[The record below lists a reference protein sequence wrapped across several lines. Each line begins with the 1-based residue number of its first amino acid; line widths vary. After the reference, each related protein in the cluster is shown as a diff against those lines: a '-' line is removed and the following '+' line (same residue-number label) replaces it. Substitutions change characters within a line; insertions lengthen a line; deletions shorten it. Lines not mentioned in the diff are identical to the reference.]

1 MYVGVTTV
9 YRRKWQMTK
18 IQDYGKQ
25 SNLSQGLLEK
35 SKIFQYMFEKDHTV
49 IWALPLTAKQ
59 AKHKI

>member
-1 MYVGVTTV
+1 
-9 YRRKWQMTK
+9 MTK

-25 SNLSQGLLEK
+25 SNLTQGLSEK

-49 IWALPLTAKQ
+49 IWVLPLTAEQ